1 VSRSGKILV
10 ARLGAIGDICMLM
23 PIVQALSHHFEVD
36 WLIRERHAPLAQR
49 FPELA
54 CRLVPAQVG
63 RDEGAPFSPD
73 LVKRLADGG
82 YDCLLDFSH
91 WTVITWLAE
100 RLPGIPIRAVT
111 VDPPQDR
118 LLGIPVDPERQG
130 RAFNCLVPVSSAL
143 HQHDKWCALVKAA
156 LGVEVEPEWALP
168 ARPPIDRDRPLRIFL
183 QPHASKPEKLWRAKN
198 FAAVIAG
205 LARRRRI
212 QCIVNLAERKIAREL
227 RWRLLFS
234 RAEMEYAALDP
245 SFMRLQAALENS
257 DIALGC
263 DSGPM
268 HFASLS
274 GVPSL
279 VIYGRY
285 PAAEFGPRWRSVA
298 VSPPDPG
305 LPADCI
311 PVSSVAAALDR
322 LVDKLT
328 AAP

>member
-1 VSRSGKILV
+1 VSRKGRILV

-23 PIVQALSHHFEVD
+23 PIVQALSHHFDVD
-36 WLIRERHAPLAQR
+36 WLIRESHAPLVQR
-49 FPELA
+49 FPEIA
-54 CRLVPAQVG
+54 CRLVPARVG
-63 RDEGAPFSPD
+63 RDEDAPFSPD
-73 LVKRLADGG
+73 LVARLADEG

-100 RLPGIPIRAVT
+100 RLSGVPVRAVT
-111 VDPPQDR
+111 VDQPQDR
-118 LLGIPVDPERQG
+118 LLGIAVDPERQAQ
-130 RAFNCLVPVSSAL
+130 AFNCLVPVPSML
-143 HQHDKWCALVKAA
+143 HQHDKWCVLVKAA

-168 ARPPIDRDRPLRIFL
+168 ARPLINRDRPLRIFL
-183 QPHASKPEKLWRAKN
+183 HPHASKPEKLWRAKN

-205 LARRRRI
+205 LARRRRVH
-212 QCIVNLAERKIAREL
+212 CIVNLAERKIAREL

-234 RAEMEYAALDP
+234 RAGMEYAALDP
-245 SFMRLQAALENS
+245 SFMGLQAALENS

-274 GVPSL
+274 GVPSV

-311 PVSSVAAALDR
+311 PVSSVDAALER
-322 LVDKLT
+322 LVATLT